1 MAAPT
6 RVLSG
11 DDPLR
16 LAIQGLR
23 LVVMRGPEPG
33 RVFELKAGETHI
45 GKGPDNDVVIP
56 DATVSRAHCV
66 IARDG
71 DQWVLRDLGSTNGTF
86 LDEARI
92 KEGFL
97 RPGARIRA
105 GEVLLRFQP
114 VSELVEVEPS
124 ARDRLGSLVGRS
136 APMREIFALMERI
149 APTDATV
156 LLTGETGTGKGAA
169 ARVIHDLSLRRE
181 RPFVV
186 FDCGAVS
193 RSLVESELFGHER
206 GSFTGATHQRRG
218 ALEAATGGTIFLD
231 ELDDLPMDLQP
242 KLLRALEDREIQRVG
257 SSSTLKLDVRI
268 VAATKKD
275 LREEVGGGRFRED
288 LYFRL
293 SVVIIP
299 LPPLRERLL
308 DVGPLIDNFLGQP
321 GTWDRLSFKV
331 RERLGAHTWP
341 GNVRELRNVIER
353 ASYTGGLEAL
363 DPSAF
368 PTAAARDEG
377 SRLQADYAKQ
387 FKDAKNELI
396 DRFEREYLRRL
407 LERTGGNMAKAARE
421 AGIDRKYI
429 YLLMKKLGMEPGEVP
444 EAAEE

>member
-1 MAAPT
+1 MASAT
-6 RVLSG
+6 RVLSS

-16 LAIQGLR
+16 LAVQGFR
-23 LVVMRGPEPG
+23 LLVMRGPEPG
-33 RVFELKAGETHI
+33 RVFELRAGATRI
-45 GKGPDNDVVIP
+45 GKGPDNDVVLP
-56 DATVSRAHCV
+56 DATVSRSHCLV
-66 IARDG
+66 VRDG

-97 RPGARIRA
+97 RPGARIRV

-114 VSELVEVEPS
+114 VSEVVELQPS
-124 ARDRLGSLVGRS
+124 GRDRLGALVGRS
-136 APMREIFALMERI
+136 APMREIFTLLDRI

-169 ARVIHDLSLRRE
+169 ARVIHELSLRRE

-206 GSFTGATHQRRG
+206 GAFTGATHQRRG
-218 ALEAATGGTIFLD
+218 ALEAAAGGTIFLD
-231 ELDDLPMDLQP
+231 ELDDLPLELQP

-257 SSSTLKLDVRI
+257 SSTPTKLDVRI

-275 LREEVGGGRFRED
+275 LRDEVAAGRFRED

-293 SVVIIP
+293 SVVIVP
-299 LPPLRERLL
+299 LPPLRERTDDL
-308 DVGPLIDNFLGQP
+308 GPLVDNFLGQP
-321 GTWDRLSFKV
+321 GAWDRLASKV
-331 RERLGAHTWP
+331 RERLASHTWP

-353 ASYTGGLEAL
+353 ASYVGGLDAL
-363 DPSAF
+363 DPASF
-368 PTAAARDEG
+368 PSVAARDDG
-377 SRLQADYAKQ
+377 TRLQADYGKP

-407 LERTGGNMAKAARE
+407 LERTGANMARAARE

-429 YLLMKKLGMEPGEVP
+429 YLLMKKHGLEPGEVP
-444 EAAEE
+444 AEE